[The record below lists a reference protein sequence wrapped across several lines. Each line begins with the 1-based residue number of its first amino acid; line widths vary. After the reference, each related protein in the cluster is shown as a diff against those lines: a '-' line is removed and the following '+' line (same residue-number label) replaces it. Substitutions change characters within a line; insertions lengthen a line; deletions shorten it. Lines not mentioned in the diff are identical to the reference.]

1 MERRIFF
8 RCIFAVLATFSF
20 AVNASFW
27 EQIKEP
33 SDEPVQSIG
42 SYANGCLAGA
52 HALPV
57 EGVGYQVIRPE
68 RARYYG
74 HQASIDFIESF
85 ASQFQ
90 QQTNK
95 QLLIGD
101 MSLAQGGRFSF
112 GHSSHQNGLD
122 IDIWFRLEETRLS
135 SDELADPQAIS
146 LIDEKQYQANESNWQ
161 DEHFQMVKLAAS
173 NPEVARIF
181 VHPIIKQKL
190 CNVES
195 STNREWLRKV
205 RPWWGHHVHMHVR
218 LDCPR
223 GDNNCRPQA
232 VPPAGDGCGEELA
245 SWKPEEG
252 KPLSKPKSNKPK
264 AVPVMPEQCIAML
277 RNR

>member
-1 MERRIFF
+1 MYFCCF
-8 RCIFAVLATFSF
+8 NNVSF

-218 LDCPR
+218 LDCLGVTIAAGLKLFLR
-223 GDNNCRPQA
+223 LEMVVVKNSRVGSLRKVSRCLSQRVINRKQCRSCQSS
-232 VPPAGDGCGEELA
+232 V
-245 SWKPEEG
+245 
-252 KPLSKPKSNKPK
+252 
-264 AVPVMPEQCIAML
+264 
-277 RNR
+277 